1 MKQQLSFNI
10 MLLFYLL
17 FGSFII
23 PLVADNNEL
32 PKRAAQAKIKNN
44 SAESTIE
51 HSRNR
56 AQKSFKKSSAKKNK
70 QPLSELS
77 TENMVAE
84 AQTLFVKGFDIPEKE
99 KTVIDLVNRGAAYL
113 QKNELA
119 DACNAFSNSSDYI
132 SGEVYLFV
140 LDKEGRIIAHGDQ
153 QQLMFQNLYNAKDQF
168 GTLYIQNLI
177 KTATPEGTWTSY
189 GWRNAIKRTYIKKI
203 AKDKQDFIIGAG
215 YYPHTKSDAVVN
227 MVKAGVSL
235 FNETLKLGYS
245 VSEPFSTMNYPLQS
259 IFTYGDLYLF
269 ALGFDGTVYAQGDR
283 PGLTGTN
290 ALEYMDTNGVYPN
303 KEIINKLKLKDV
315 GEGIW
320 IEYTSKNALKRVYA
334 EKILD
339 NKGNSYF
346 IACGYYPEGN
356 ENAAVNLVSKA
367 FQYVQG
373 HGKNA
378 SIDVFSSKR
387 DNTYRYGDLSITL
400 YDNKGVIIACGSNDE
415 LIGKNAF
422 NDKDEDGNLYVQ
434 RILQQA
440 KAGGGWV
447 PCKIKNAY
455 QSIYVEEVKIGID
468 TYVLACGIY
477 AVSKSETMVILVK
490 SGIAALQSA
499 KIAQD
504 AFALFID
511 PNGGYIRGDLKLFV
525 FDTNGI
531 CFAWGDNHHLVW
543 KNIIDWKD
551 QKGQPFIQT
560 IIEATQFG
568 PTKVTFTFND
578 RKAIAHAER
587 VEKDGKIYI
596 VGSSFYL

>member
-1 MKQQLSFNI
+1 MKHLLSI
-10 MLLFYLL
+10 TSTVLLSL
-17 FGSFII
+17 FFGNSYIK
-23 PLVADNNEL
+23 LVADNEL
-32 PKRAAQAKIKNN
+32 PKRAQKQASALVIENSAKNN
-44 SAESTIE
+44 QESALKTRS
-51 HSRNR
+51 
-56 AQKSFKKSSAKKNK
+56 KKNK
-70 QPLSELS
+70 KPISELA
-77 TENMVAE
+77 TEDIVKE
-84 AQTLFVKGFDIPEKE
+84 AQTLFIKGFDIQQKE
-99 KTVIDLVNRGAAYL
+99 QAVVDLVNRGSAYL
-113 QKNELA
+113 QAHELA
-119 DACNAFSNSSDYI
+119 DSCNTFSNSRDYI

-140 LDKEGRIIAHGDQ
+140 LDKEGRIIAHGEQ
-153 QQLMFQNLYNAKDQF
+153 QQLIFQNLYYAKDQF

-177 KTATPEGTWTSY
+177 KTAIPEGVWTSY
-189 GWRNAIKRTYIKKI
+189 GWRNAIKRAYIKKI
-203 AKDKQDFIIGAG
+203 SKDGQDFIIGAG

-227 MVKAGVSL
+227 MVKAGVAL

-245 VSEPFSTMNYPLQS
+245 VSEPFSSMNYPLHS

-290 ALEYMDTNGVYPN
+290 ALEYVDTNGVYPN
-303 KEIINKLKLKDV
+303 KEIINKLKLKNA

-320 IEYTSKNALKRVYA
+320 IKYTSKNALKKVYA
-334 EKILD
+334 EKVLD

-346 IACGYYPEGN
+346 IACGYYPEAS
-356 ENAAVNLVSKA
+356 EDAAVNLVSKA
-367 FQYVQG
+367 FQYVEG
-373 HGKNA
+373 HGKTA

-400 YDNKGVIIACGSNDE
+400 YDSKGTIVACGANDE

-440 KAGGGWV
+440 KSGGGWV

-468 TYVLACGIY
+468 KYVLASGIY

-499 KIAQD
+499 KVAQD

-511 PNGGYIRGDLKLFV
+511 PNGGYIRGDLKLFA
-525 FDTNGI
+525 FDTSGI
-531 CFAWGDNHHLVW
+531 CFAWGDNHQLVW
-543 KNIIDWKD
+543 KNIKDWED
-551 QKGQPFIQT
+551 QKEQQFIRT
-560 IIEATQFG
+560 IIEATQVG
-568 PTKVTFTFND
+568 PTKTTFTFND

-587 VEKDGKIYI
+587 IEKDGKIYI
-596 VGSSFYL
+596 IGSSFYL

>member
-1 MKQQLSFNI
+1 MKQLLSI
-10 MLLFYLL
+10 STIVLVSLF
-17 FGSFII
+17 FGSSTIKLI
-23 PLVADNNEL
+23 ADGEL
-32 PKRAAQAKIKNN
+32 PKRAQDKIKKN
-44 SAESTIE
+44 SSALVIERPQNSSKESTLTT
-51 HSRNR
+51 
-56 AQKSFKKSSAKKNK
+56 SSKKNK
-70 QPLSELS
+70 RPSSELS
-77 TENMVAE
+77 LENILAD
-84 AQTLFVKGFDIPEKE
+84 AQTLVIKGFDIQEKE
-99 KTVIDLVNRGAAYL
+99 KAVIELVDRGAQYL
-113 QKNELA
+113 QTHELV
-119 DACNAFSNSSDYI
+119 DACNAFSNSPAYI

-177 KTATPEGTWTSY
+177 KIATPDGTWTSY
-189 GWRNAIKRTYIKKI
+189 GWRNAIKRTYIKKVS
-203 AKDKQDFIIGAG
+203 KDGQDFIIGAG

-245 VSEPFSTMNYPLQS
+245 ISEPFSTMNYPLQS

-290 ALEYMDTNGVYPN
+290 ALEYVDTNGVYPN
-303 KEIINKLKLKDV
+303 KEIINKLKIKDA

-334 EKILD
+334 EKVLD

-346 IACGYYPEGN
+346 IACGYYPEAS
-356 ENAAVNLVSKA
+356 EDAAVNLVAKA
-367 FQYVQG
+367 FQYVEG
-373 HGKNA
+373 HGKTA

-400 YDNKGVIIACGSNDE
+400 YDSKGTIVACGANDE

-422 NDKDEDGNLYVQ
+422 NDKDEDGNLYIQ

-468 TYVLACGIY
+468 TYVLASGIY

-490 SGIAALQSA
+490 SGVAALQSA
-499 KIAQD
+499 KVAQD

-511 PNGGYIRGDLKLFV
+511 PNGGYIRGDLKLFA
-525 FDTNGI
+525 FDINGI
-531 CFAWGDNHHLVW
+531 CFAWGDNHQLVW
-543 KNIIDWKD
+543 KNIKDWKD
-551 QKGQPFIQT
+551 QKGQTFIQT
-560 IIEATQFG
+560 MIEATQFG
-568 PTKVTFTFND
+568 PTKTTFTFNG

-587 VEKDGKIYI
+587 VEKDGEIYI
-596 VGSSFYL
+596 VGSSFYV